1 MFGSFGI
8 FLGMTVRLNPLMTD
22 GFLWNLSQTNGPFIL
37 DMLSLYNSWSC
48 KFCLNSVLNQSIS
61 IDWGGPA
68 KWCFSSWSS
77 AAAEKMFHLSRV
89 TYKVIMAQ
97 FDLRPK
103 LDGSLQITKFCV
115 MIFCGS
121 IATWFQPLPNHGILR
136 CARMLV
142 SMSELIRRLKPC
154 QKMSSRSWLGTDPD
168 STCMMCRRDA
178 AVFFTS

>member
-97 FDLRPK
+97 FDFSPK
-103 LDGSLQITKFCV
+103 LDGSLQITKFCA
-115 MIFCGS
+115 MIFL
-121 IATWFQPLPNHGILR
+121 WLHGILR
-136 CARMLV
+136 CARMPV
-142 SMSELIRRLKPC
+142 SMPELIRRLKPC
-154 QKMSSRSWLGTDPD
+154 QKMSPRSWLGTDPD
-168 STCMMCRRDA
+168 STWWGEARFGCEWT
-178 AVFFTS
+178 TS